1 MEIYNNLKLTSHS
14 HQLRFNQELRR
25 REGECE
31 REAGEGK
38 KEKKPITASQPH
50 HTHFYR
56 HTHTQ
61 PKRKKL
67 CPTKLSI
74 YIKFKLIQLFF
85 IC

>member
-25 REGECE
+25 REGECA
-31 REAGEGK
+31 REAGEK
-38 KEKKPITASQPH
+38 KKPITASQPH

-61 PKRKKL
+61 RQPKRKEKKKYFVL
-67 CPTKLSI
+67 QNSQISI
-74 YIKFKLIQLFF
+74 K
-85 IC
+85 